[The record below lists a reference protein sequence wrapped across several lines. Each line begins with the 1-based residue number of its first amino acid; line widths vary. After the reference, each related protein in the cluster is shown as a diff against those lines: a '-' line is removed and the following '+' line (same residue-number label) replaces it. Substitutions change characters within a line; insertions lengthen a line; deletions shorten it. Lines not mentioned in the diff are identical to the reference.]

1 MNIGINNNVNNRP
14 SFGMAVLFDETA
26 LPVMKKQAMKLSK
39 KGYEKFW
46 AGIDGAVDRQAG
58 NPTNI
63 IVRKANHRDVLVAE
77 VVDGNADTAIKNYV
91 TAQGLI
97 HRNGSLK
104 FLNRA
109 EAKAN
114 KVNDSNMKIDKLDIA
129 EERHFYPGA
138 QLPEEEVA
146 AEV

>member
-1 MNIGINNNVNNRP
+1 MNIGINNANNRP
-14 SFGMAVLFDETA
+14 SFGMAVLFDESA
-26 LPVMKKQAMKLSK
+26 LPVMKKQAMKLSQ

-46 AGIDGAVDRQAG
+46 TKIDAAVDRQAG

-63 IVRKANHRDVLVAE
+63 IVRKTAHRDALAAE

-104 FLNRA
+104 FLDRA
-109 EAKAN
+109 ETKAN
-114 KVNDSNMKIDKLDIA
+114 KISDTNVKLEKLDIA

-138 QLPEEEVA
+138 KLPEEAVE
-146 AEV
+146 EI

>member
-26 LPVMKKQAMKLSK
+26 LPVMKKQAMKLGK
-39 KGYEKFW
+39 KDYNNFWEKINY
-46 AGIDGAVDRQAG
+46 AIDRQAY

-63 IVRKANHRDVLVAE
+63 IVRKAAHRDALVAE
-77 VVDGNADTAIKNYV
+77 VVDVNADTAIKNYV

-104 FLNRA
+104 FLHRA
-109 EAKAN
+109 ETQADKINDTNAKTGDYRSA
-114 KVNDSNMKIDKLDIA
+114 
-129 EERHFYPGA
+129 
-138 QLPEEEVA
+138 
-146 AEV
+146 